1 MVSRGMVGTGSLG
14 EGTPVLRSFN
24 SNVDVDV
31 RNKLK
36 EEHILDANPI
46 STMEQQL
53 NYESRGV

>member
-1 MVSRGMVGTGSLG
+1 
-14 EGTPVLRSFN
+14 
-24 SNVDVDV
+24 VDVDV

>member
-1 MVSRGMVGTGSLG
+1 MVSRGMMGTGSLC

-46 STMEQQL
+46 SKMEQQL